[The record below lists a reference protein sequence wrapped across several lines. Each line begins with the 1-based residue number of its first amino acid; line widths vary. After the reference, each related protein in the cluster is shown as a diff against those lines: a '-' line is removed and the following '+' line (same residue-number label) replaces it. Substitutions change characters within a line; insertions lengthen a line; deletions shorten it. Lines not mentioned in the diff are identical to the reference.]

1 MNHFSLEGEHVKI
14 DYSNPALPPAARNFM
29 PDVYRDGPE
38 YFCVLGA
45 GSDAVILGTGSTPD
59 EAINAWEQ
67 AYHDKAGR

>member
-1 MNHFSLEGEHVKI
+1 MNHFSLEGEHVKV

-45 GSDAVILGTGSTPD
+45 GCDEVILGTGNSVE
-59 EAINAWEQ
+59 EAINAWEE
-67 AYHDKAGR
+67 AYHLKAGR